1 MKNKIRGDNV
11 DDLQL
16 LEGIKDK
23 KAPCYEILI
32 DRYIRYVTVVV
43 SSVSKNNLSTQDIE
57 EISAD
62 VFIKIWTNAE
72 KISLKGE
79 TLKPYIA
86 KMARNMTIN
95 KIRKISNGEILPL
108 DEDIISTSDATPAER
123 VISLQN
129 TQIINESING
139 LDEPDREIFIRR
151 YFYLEKIAEI
161 AGKLGINEN
170 TVATKL
176 ARSKKRLKDL
186 LFERG
191 VVYE

>member
-1 MKNKIRGDNV
+1 MN
-11 DDLQL
+11 DLQL

-23 KAPCYEILI
+23 KASCYEILI

-95 KIRKISNGEILPL
+95 KIRKIDNGEILPL

-151 YFYLEKIAEI
+151 YFYLEKIAAI

-176 ARSKKRLKDL
+176 ARSKKRLKGL